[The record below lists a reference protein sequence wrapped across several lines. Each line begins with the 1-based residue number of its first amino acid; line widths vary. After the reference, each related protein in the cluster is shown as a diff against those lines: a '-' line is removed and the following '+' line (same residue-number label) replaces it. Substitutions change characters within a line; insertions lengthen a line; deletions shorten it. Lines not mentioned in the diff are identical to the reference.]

1 MNGVQQYE
9 VLLKRMDKEY
19 KYSDFIR
26 TRQIIEEERRDIQ
39 TLISTKNMDKVI
51 EQMVARYF
59 EEYEITCT
67 DFFII
72 CIFEYDWDND
82 SFSLC
87 EVRHGE

>member
-1 MNGVQQYE
+1 MKGVQQYE
-9 VLLKRMDKEY
+9 VLLKKTDEGY

-26 TRQIIEEERRDIQ
+26 TRETVEEEKRDIQ
-39 TLISTKNMDKVI
+39 TLLSTKNMDQVV
-51 EQMVARYF
+51 EQMVAGYF
-59 EEYEITCT
+59 AEYEITCT

-72 CIFEYDWDND
+72 FIFEYDWDKD